1 MNVKKNKV
9 LFWLENYSIHFGI
22 AQSIQQ
28 KYDCEL
34 FALISCSPKQKSFF
48 NNQKLINFKNKWF
61 VRDYVNLKNYKTTM
75 KNLQKLENSLNISL
89 SKIIYGDRLFY
100 KFNKYYS
107 FTDEEILSIIEQE
120 LNFYNDVLDELQ
132 PDYVIMRAPEFQDIE
147 LFYELCNAKKIP
159 VLILS
164 SMKLGA
170 KWIVSSTPYPPI
182 QFDKPD
188 HPITI
193 KNFDTLKKDVEEY
206 SKIYTRT
213 FSEKGQNNSKI
224 SQKFNA
230 AKLLFNIFNSTNINS
245 YHDVGKTPWSI
256 LFKVLQSS
264 ILGFYRKLYLNKNAK
279 TSFSGTT
286 PYAYFPLHAE
296 PDVALLRIGDFYSD
310 QIAVIK
316 NIAQSLPIEMKL
328 FVKEHPSMWAVGWR
342 DTDFYKQISKLPNV
356 TLIHPSVPSELMIRK
371 SSFVI
376 TIAGTAALE
385 ATFYEKPV
393 IVFSD
398 INCSTLSSVF
408 KINDLKDLPKI
419 IKKCL
424 NSKVDL
430 IELNHFFHQ
439 VEKSTFVCDVE
450 NLFVESSNFFGM
462 GGMLNMNK
470 ISESDMIWF
479 LKEYEN
485 DFDILATEHIHQMKF
500 PKNK

>member
-28 KYDCEL
+28 KYDCDL

-75 KNLQKLENSLNISL
+75 KNLQNLENSLNISL

-182 QFDKPD
+182 QFAKPD
-188 HPITI
+188 HPIII
-193 KNFDTLKKDVEEY
+193 KNFDILKKDVEEY

-224 SQKFNA
+224 SQKFHA
-230 AKLLFNIFNSTNINS
+230 AKLLFSVFNSTNINS

-310 QIAVIK
+310 QITVIK

-356 TLIHPSVPSELMIRK
+356 TLIHPSVSSELMIQK

-393 IVFSD
+393 VVFSD

-424 NSKVDL
+424 NSKVNL

>member
-1 MNVKKNKV
+1 MNKLKVVTVLGTRPEIIRLSVIIKKFDHFFDHMLVHTGQNYDYTLNEIFFEELEIRKADFFLEVVGKDLGETMGNV
-9 LFWLENYSIHFGI
+9 LSKSYKLFSEIKPDALLVLGDTNSALCTISAKRLKIPIFHMEAGNRCFDQNVPEELNRKI
-22 AQSIQQ
+22 ADHTS
-28 KYDCEL
+28 D
-34 FALISCSPKQKSFF
+34 
-48 NNQKLINFKNKWF
+48 INLT
-61 VRDYVNLKNYKTTM
+61 YT
-75 KNLQKLENSLNISL
+75 ENSRRYLLAEGFRKDHVFCVGSPL
-89 SKIIYGDRLFY
+89 K
-100 KFNKYYS
+100 
-107 FTDEEILSIIEQE
+107 E
-120 LNFYNDVLDELQ
+120 VL
-132 PDYVIMRAPEFQDIE
+132 
-147 LFYELCNAKKIP
+147 
-159 VLILS
+159 
-164 SMKLGA
+164 
-170 KWIVSSTPYPPI
+170 
-182 QFDKPD
+182 
-188 HPITI
+188 
-193 KNFDTLKKDVEEY
+193 
-206 SKIYTRT
+206 
-213 FSEKGQNNSKI
+213 
-224 SQKFNA
+224 
-230 AKLLFNIFNSTNINS
+230 
-245 YHDVGKTPWSI
+245 
-256 LFKVLQSS
+256 
-264 ILGFYRKLYLNKNAK
+264 
-279 TSFSGTT
+279 
-286 PYAYFPLHAE
+286 
-296 PDVALLRIGDFYSD
+296 DFYSD

-342 DTDFYKQISKLPNV
+342 DTDFYKQICKLPNV
-356 TLIHPSVPSELMIRK
+356 TLIHPSVPGELMIQK

-393 IVFSD
+393 IIFSD

-439 VEKSTFVCDVE
+439 VEKSTFICDVE

-485 DFDILATEHIHQMKF
+485 DFDILATEHIRQMKF